1 MPLQRHVINSLIS
14 SVLIESLTSH
24 VMNGGERPNLTNRC
38 LVFERHLVIRGI
50 PSFESYEFMEDFIDQ
65 LPEGRE
71 KQDLAQLRLGPFD
84 FGPLQLH
91 LRDQPAPTL
100 G

>member
-71 KQDLAQLRLGPFD
+71 KQDLADAISRSTFLLR
-84 FGPLQLH
+84 
-91 LRDQPAPTL
+91 
-100 G
+100 